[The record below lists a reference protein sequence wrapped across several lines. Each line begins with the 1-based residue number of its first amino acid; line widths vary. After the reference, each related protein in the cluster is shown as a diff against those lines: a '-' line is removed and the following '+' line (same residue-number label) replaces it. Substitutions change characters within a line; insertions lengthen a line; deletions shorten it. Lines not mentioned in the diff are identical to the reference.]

1 MSRTFF
7 QRSMRI
13 AMALLTISWVTAPLA
28 QAADH
33 EDHAAHHVDKVA
45 AWAGDPYP
53 LATDPVTGEALPAYA
68 KQVVIQHDGRELRFA
83 SQANADAFKKDPG
96 KYLPGVDKQI
106 VAAQSPW
113 YPLTACPVSGD
124 KIGGDMGEPV
134 NFVYKNRLIRF
145 CCPGCKKDFLA
156 DPAKF
161 IAKIDEAVI
170 AAQKP
175 VYPLTT
181 CVVSGEKLG
190 GEMGKPVQRVI
201 ANHLVEFCCPMCIK
215 QFNENP
221 AKYLKQIDDAK
232 ESRTSEGG
240 SGK

>member
-1 MSRTFF
+1 MRT
-7 QRSMRI
+7 
-13 AMALLTISWVTAPLA
+13 AMALLTISLATAPLA

-33 EDHAAHHVDKVA
+33 EDHAAHHPDKVTV
-45 AWAGDPYP
+45 WAGDPYP
-53 LATDPVTGEALPAYA
+53 LASDPVTGEALPDYA

-83 SQANADAFKKDPG
+83 SQANADAFNKEPG
-96 KYLPGVDKQI
+96 QYLPGVDARI
-106 VAAQSPW
+106 IAAQLPW
-113 YPLTACPVSGD
+113 YPLTTCVVSGE
-124 KIGGDMGEPV
+124 KLGGDMGEPV

-145 CCPGCKKDFLA
+145 CCASCKKDFLA
-156 DPAKF
+156 DPGKYL
-161 IAKIDEAVI
+161 AKIDEAI
-170 AAQKP
+170 ITRQKP

-181 CVVSGEKLG
+181 CPVSGDKL
-190 GEMGKPVQRVI
+190 GEMGKPVQRII

-232 ESRTSEGG
+232 ESRKSEGG